1 MKKLLWGL
9 FGVFLCLA
17 FISPASALVMGAS
30 GVWADGIGN
39 NGHEYQIVYFENGD
53 SKKWEDA
60 QVGLEGSG
68 FTLAAITTEY
78 EQVFVQEFLNKYANK
93 TKKDLW
99 IGGLQDPGA
108 DRADLG
114 WSWVTE
120 EKWGYE
126 SWIEDEANDYYGD
139 NSEQFMSVRS
149 GNFNWNW
156 NDEGNLGNISG
167 YLAETAPV
175 PEPGTILLMGFGLL
189 GIAAVGRKK
198 FL

>member
-17 FISPASALVMGAS
+17 FISPASALVWE
-30 GVWADGIGN
+30 VADGG
-39 NGHEYQIVYFENGD
+39 NGHDYMVVYFESGD
-53 SKKWEDA
+53 KKWDDA
-60 QVGLEGSG
+60 RSVLEGTG
-68 FTLAAITTEY
+68 YTLAAITSAK
-78 EQVFVQEFLNKYANK
+78 EQKFIQDYLNKEADPE
-93 TKKDLW
+93 KKDLW
-99 IGGLQDPGA
+99 IGGLQYA
-108 DRADLG
+108 EEAKANLG
-114 WSWVTE
+114 WSWVTG
-120 EKWGYE
+120 EKWDYQ